1 MLRRI
6 RQSWN
11 DSQNLAVDRDD
22 QNLEHNFEFLSQ
34 FSSQENSH
42 GKLLPTQSLSKQLS
56 DGDYEFLFDQLLEGV
71 AHSWHEGRIINFF
84 NKLDTRGKPELWLDW
99 LQRFSL
105 RVLAMPVP
113 DRELAARLLL
123 FGQIVQSSPQLNQ
136 IGLLAYEIGHQLITK
151 YVGESRMETN
161 SEGASVALSV
171 EVANEE
177 TVWEYAEADE
187 ASPLPAP
194 TFTPIA
200 EIEGKEVVWEYVG
213 VDEAPSLP
221 EPTSIATT
229 EIESSDSFWDDTP
242 AQHENSVKP
251 NLSEVSDLELTVES
265 AVPSETLTSHTEQ
278 SLSASP
284 IITER
289 DSTKIERVADLS
301 PEAISQGERS
311 ANELTKEDIQ
321 NITPEQ
327 FIWILRQDANLVAQ
341 MSAQLGIATDDPQV
355 IVQALLESLNTNEE
369 PTEAQKQL
377 ELAESW
383 FELGLKQA
391 NLGNMEEAIASWD
404 KAIELNEHWA
414 VAWHNRGSA
423 LGHLAKFTE
432 AIASFDRALKINPDD
447 AQTWNDRAHAL
458 LKLKKWDEAL
468 DSWERAIAI
477 HPNFYQFWYNRG
489 YVLEKL
495 GRAEESIASYEKA
508 LQMQPDV
515 LPVNNGYSNLLE
527 NKTESNR

>member
-6 RQSWN
+6 RQSWRG
-11 DSQNLAVDRDD
+11 SQNLAVDRND
-22 QNLEHNFEFLSQ
+22 QNLEHNFEFSSQ
-34 FSSQENSH
+34 FSSQENSN
-42 GKLLPTQSLSKQLS
+42 GKLLPTQSLSKQLN
-56 DGDYEFLFDQLLEGV
+56 DGDYEFLFNQLLEGV
-71 AHSWHEGRIINFF
+71 AHSWHEARIIKFF

-99 LQRFSL
+99 LQRYSFK
-105 RVLAMPVP
+105 VLAMPIP

-123 FGQIVQSSPQLNQ
+123 FGQIVQSSPELNQ
-136 IGLLAYEIGHQLITK
+136 IGLLAYDIGHQLITK
-151 YVGESRMETN
+151 HIGESRTQTN
-161 SEGASVALSV
+161 SDRSSVDSSV
-171 EVANEE
+171 EVANEGI
-177 TVWEYAEADE
+177 VWEYARADE
-187 ASPLPAP
+187 VSPLPAP
-194 TFTPIA
+194 TSTPSA
-200 EIEGKEVVWEYVG
+200 EIEREEVVWEYVG
-213 VDEAPSLP
+213 VDRTPSLP

-229 EIESSDSFWDDTP
+229 DESSDSFWDDTP

-251 NLSEVSDLELTVES
+251 NLSEVSELPLTAES
-265 AVPSETLTSHTEQ
+265 AVSSETLSSHTEQ
-278 SLSASP
+278 SPSASP
-284 IITER
+284 IITEL
-289 DSTKIERVADLS
+289 DSTKIERVPDLS
-301 PEAISQGERS
+301 PETSF
-311 ANELTKEDIQ
+311 ELTKEDIQ

-369 PTEAQKQL
+369 QTEAQKQL

-391 NLGNMEEAIASWD
+391 YLGNMEEAIASWD
-404 KAIELNEHWA
+404 KAIELNANLA

-432 AIASFDRALKINPDD
+432 AIASFDRALKINSDD

-515 LPVNNGYSNLLE
+515 LTVNNGYSNLLE
-527 NKTESNR
+527 NKTELNR

>member
-6 RQSWN
+6 RQSWRG
-11 DSQNLAVDRDD
+11 SQNLAVDRDY
-22 QNLEHNFEFLSQ
+22 QNSEHNFEFSSQ
-34 FSSQENSH
+34 FSSPENSN

-71 AHSWHEGRIINFF
+71 ANSWHEGRIVKFF
-84 NKLDTRGKPELWLDW
+84 NKLDTRGQPELWLDW
-99 LQRFSL
+99 LQRFSHK
-105 RVLAMPVP
+105 VLAMPVP

-123 FGQIVQSSPQLNQ
+123 FGQIVQSSPELEQ

-151 YVGESRMETN
+151 HIGESRTKTN
-161 SEGASVALSV
+161 SDRHS
-171 EVANEE
+171 VANEE
-177 TVWEYAEADE
+177 TVWEYAEAEE

-194 TFTPIA
+194 TPTPIA
-200 EIEGKEVVWEYVG
+200 EIEGEEVVWEYVG
-213 VDEAPSLP
+213 VDREPSLP
-221 EPTSIATT
+221 ETTSIATT
-229 EIESSDSFWDDTP
+229 EIESSDSFWDDAP
-242 AQHENSVKP
+242 AQPENSVKP
-251 NLSEVSDLELTVES
+251 NLSEVSELALTDES
-265 AVPSETLTSHTEQ
+265 AVVSETSISHTEQ

-284 IITER
+284 IITDR
-289 DSTKIERVADLS
+289 DSTEREQFPDLS
-301 PEAISQGERS
+301 SETI
-311 ANELTKEDIQ
+311 ELTKEDLQ

-327 FIWILRQDANLVAQ
+327 FIWILRQDTNLVAQ
-341 MSAQLGIATDDPQV
+341 MSAQLGITTNDPQV

-369 PTEAQKQL
+369 QTEAQKQL

-404 KAIELNEHWA
+404 KALELDEHLS

-432 AIASFDRALKINPDD
+432 AIASFDRALKINSDD